1 VAVELKQTFD
11 MIQILNEEG
20 ELNPGQEVP
29 ELSDE
34 ELKDLY
40 RWMLRLRIFDQR
52 AVKLNRQGRLGF
64 YAPMAGQEACQ
75 IGSVAALRRE
85 DWLFPSYRDMGAS
98 MYHGLPL
105 HQVFLYSRGQI
116 GGGRI
121 PEGVNM
127 FPPQIIIAAQVLHAA
142 GAGWGFQLR
151 GEEKVAMA
159 MFGDGATSQ
168 GDFHEGLNFASV
180 MNARTI
186 FFCQNNQY
194 AISVPISKQMKSK
207 TIAQKAIAYEIP
219 GVRVDGNDIL
229 AVYREVKAAG
239 ERARRGEGP
248 TLIEAVTYRLG
259 THTMAGDDPSRYR
272 EKREE
277 EEWKEKRD
285 PLKRFRRFLE
295 KKGLWSDQEE
305 ERTEQEMLE
314 EINEGI
320 KKVEAMP
327 KGAVVDVFEDV
338 YTEMTPD
345 LKAQKEEF
353 LKWKGETK

>member
-11 MIQILNEEG
+11 MVQILNEEG
-20 ELNPGQEVP
+20 EINPDQEVP

-34 ELKDLY
+34 ELKDFY
-40 RWMLRLRIFDQR
+40 RWMLRIRIFDQR

-75 IGSVAALRRE
+75 IGSIAALRRD

-116 GGGRI
+116 GGGTI
-121 PEGVNM
+121 PEGVSM

-151 GEEKVAMA
+151 EEDKVAMA

-168 GDFHEGLNFASV
+168 GDFHEGLNFAAV
-180 MNARTI
+180 MNARSI

-194 AISVPISKQMKSK
+194 AISVPLSKQMKSK
-207 TIAQKAIAYEIP
+207 TIAQKAVAYDIH

-229 AVYREVKAAG
+229 AVYREVKEAA

-248 TLIEAVTYRLG
+248 TLIEAVTYRQG

-272 EKREE
+272 KKQEE
-277 EEWKEKRD
+277 EEWRKRD
-285 PLKRFRRFLE
+285 PLKRFRKFLE
-295 KKGLWSDQEE
+295 SKGLWSDQEE
-305 ERTEQEMLE
+305 EQTEQEMLE

-345 LKAQKEEF
+345 LKEQKEEF
-353 LKWKGETK
+353 LRWKGETK